1 MIAIVQARMNSTRLP
16 GKVLR
21 SINGKP
27 MLLRVVENLRKSL
40 LIKQIIIATSKSSR
54 DIKIENFCRKN
65 KLEFFKGDLK
75 DVSNR
80 FKNLLEQNKYYHK
93 SFLRISSDSPLIDY
107 KLVDRCI
114 RIFKKKKPNILT
126 NVFPRTFPKGQSIEI
141 INSRFFLKNQT
152 KFISPQDKEHVTHF
166 FYRKK
171 FKKILNIR
179 NQINYSSL
187 NMCVDTYN
195 DLKKMRLFFKK
206 INTKRKLNQMN
217 WVNLV
222 RHFS

>member
-75 DVSNR
+75 DVSKR

-152 KFISPQDKEHVTHF
+152 KFISPQDKEHVTNF

-179 NQINYSSL
+179 NQINYSSF
-187 NMCVDTYN
+187 NMCVDTYK

-217 WVNLV
+217 WVNLI

>member
-40 LIKQIIIATSKSSR
+40 LIKQIIIATSKSSK

-80 FKNLLEQNKYYHK
+80 FKTLLEQNKYYHK

-179 NQINYSSL
+179 NQINYSSF
-187 NMCVDTYN
+187 NMCVDTYK

>member
-40 LIKQIIIATSKSSR
+40 LIKQIIIATSKSSK

>member
-75 DVSNR
+75 DVSKR
-80 FKNLLEQNKYYHK
+80 FKNLL
-93 SFLRISSDSPLIDY
+93 I
-107 KLVDRCI
+107 
-114 RIFKKKKPNILT
+114 
-126 NVFPRTFPKGQSIEI
+126 
-141 INSRFFLKNQT
+141 
-152 KFISPQDKEHVTHF
+152 
-166 FYRKK
+166 
-171 FKKILNIR
+171 
-179 NQINYSSL
+179 
-187 NMCVDTYN
+187 
-195 DLKKMRLFFKK
+195 
-206 INTKRKLNQMN
+206 
-217 WVNLV
+217 
-222 RHFS
+222 

>member
-1 MIAIVQARMNSTRLP
+1 MIAIVQARMNSKRLP

-40 LIKQIIIATSKSSR
+40 LIKKIIIATSKSSK
-54 DIKIENFCRKN
+54 DIKIENFCKKN

-75 DVSNR
+75 NVSNR
-80 FKNLLEQNKYYHK
+80 FKTLLEQNKYYHK

-107 KLVDRCI
+107 KLVDKCI

-179 NQINYSSL
+179 NQINYSSF
-187 NMCVDTYN
+187 NMCVDTYK
-195 DLKKMRLFFKK
+195 DLKKMRIFFKK
-206 INTKRKLNQMN
+206 TNRKRKLNQMN
-217 WVNLV
+217 WLNLV
-222 RHFS
+222 RHF

>member
-75 DVSNR
+75 DVSKR

-179 NQINYSSL
+179 NQINYSSF
-187 NMCVDTYN
+187 NMCVDTYK

-217 WVNLV
+217 WVNLI

>member
-1 MIAIVQARMNSTRLP
+1 MIAIVHKNEFTRLP

-75 DVSNR
+75 DVSKR

-166 FYRKK
+166 
-171 FKKILNIR
+171 L
-179 NQINYSSL
+179 
-187 NMCVDTYN
+187 
-195 DLKKMRLFFKK
+195 
-206 INTKRKLNQMN
+206 
-217 WVNLV
+217 
-222 RHFS
+222 